1 MLGQNNREGI
11 MDRRTLIGAGLAA
24 AAWSKQAF
32 ADTVVQGDGVLPTD
46 PKENIV
52 LWSGVPPGG
61 ESLHLPP
68 IRVTDHE
75 PPYITPSDRAVDQ
88 VGIPVMNVLRPD
100 RPDGS
105 AMIIAPGGGYVREML
120 DFEGMDVARHLNAAG
135 VTCFVLRYRLPGEG
149 WADRSDVPLQDA
161 QRAMRL
167 VRAGATQYGIDTSR
181 VGFMGFSAG
190 GHVACSIA
198 TRFAAKVYAPVDA
211 ADSQDARPSF
221 SVPMYPVV
229 TMGEGCH
236 PGSRDHLLGPSPS
249 AALIDAYSCE
259 RHVPSDAPPSW
270 ICLAADDTTVPP
282 IENGVAY
289 FTALRRAGIAAEIH
303 VFEAGGHGFGIAR
316 TAGKPDTAWPELM
329 LRWGASRG
337 FFKNAG

>member
-1 MLGQNNREGI
+1 
-11 MDRRTLIGAGLAA
+11 MDRRTLIGAGLVGASLAA
-24 AAWSKQAF
+24 VAVAKPAL
-32 ADTVVQGDGVLPTD
+32 ADTVVAGDGVLPTD

-52 LWSGVPPGG
+52 LWPGTPPGG
-61 ESLHLPP
+61 EALHLPP
-68 IRVTDHE
+68 IRVTNHE
-75 PPYITPSDRAVDQ
+75 PAYITPSDRAVDQ
-88 VGIPVMNVLRPD
+88 VGVPVMNVFRPD

-105 AMIIAPGGGYVREML
+105 AMIIAPGGGYSREML
-120 DFEGMDVARHLNAAG
+120 DFEGMDVARHLNASG

-149 WADRSDVPLQDA
+149 WANRSDVPLQDA

-167 VRAGATQYGIDTSR
+167 VRANAGKYGIDTAR

-229 TMGEGCH
+229 TMGPGCH
-236 PGSRDHLLGPSPS
+236 EGSRDHLLGPDPS

-259 RHVPSDAPPSW
+259 RHVPPDAPPTFLA
-270 ICLAADDTTVPP
+270 LAADDTTVPP
-282 IENGVAY
+282 LPNAGAYYVA
-289 FTALRRAGIAAEIH
+289 LQQSKVPSEIH

-316 TAGKPDTAWPELM
+316 TAGKPDAAWPELM
-329 LRWGASRG
+329 LRWGASHG
-337 FFKNAG
+337 FFKSA